1 MSNLGE
7 TEQSHL
13 IVESIK
19 TGVSTHLA
27 SGHTTKNFAIG
38 ELIGTLTSTRLA
50 SGKTIAKQLGLDRCC
65 IY

>member
-1 MSNLGE
+1 
-7 TEQSHL
+7 
-13 IVESIK
+13 VESIK

-27 SGHTTKNFAIG
+27 SGHTTKHFAIR

-50 SGKTIAKQLGLDRCC
+50 SGKTIAKHLGLDRCC